1 MLLHSMC
8 TAMTALSGSTD
19 IDDAIQRR
27 QYLTNQEVMEL
38 RSSQKQVRVPKLLT
52 AGTVQTT
59 GTPPNEFGP
68 HVDWSSDTNE
78 LFVVAYINAADA
90 LGVSIGGIR
99 AGDVIQVD
107 SMSGLATF
115 EKADG
120 NPYLSSFLIV
130 GEAAGVP
137 DKVLKLADKV
147 AKQFQDPEGTPK
159 KTRDAGGRDS
169 EGVFRRQ
176 EGGVIACMPAARGAF
191 YSSRSRSTWIQGE
204 DSTSPQ
210 HRKSD
215 MPTHIEANEAFFP
228 VPGEGSH
235 NSRVARTDGT
245 LTLLPWDWRFE
256 DNAGF
261 YKVVIRLSR
270 SDK

>member
-1 MLLHSMC
+1 
-8 TAMTALSGSTD
+8 
-19 IDDAIQRR
+19 
-27 QYLTNQEVMEL
+27 
-38 RSSQKQVRVPKLLT
+38 
-52 AGTVQTT
+52 
-59 GTPPNEFGP
+59 
-68 HVDWSSDTNE
+68 
-78 LFVVAYINAADA
+78 VAYINAADA

-191 YSSRSRSTWIQGE
+191 YSSRSRSTIGPSPSAPASAPFCSTARWTTPSSSSARPIGECTTTSADGVARSASATPFSAAPSPDRVPSCLGRSLARLAIPGQELGADALLGE
-204 DSTSPQ
+204 DLEQDDVGDAAVDDVGGAHAPLD
-210 HRKSD
+210 RR
-215 MPTHIEANEAFFP
+215 EAGLDLRDHA
-228 VPGEGSH
+228 
-235 NSRVARTDGT
+235 A
-245 LTLLPWDWRFE
+245 
-256 DNAGF
+256 
-261 YKVVIRLSR
+261 
-270 SDK
+270 